1 MARYQYTASLVQE
14 SVEILNSAAKAITNT
29 NTEML
34 KGISQIQN
42 ARASQNLDIQ
52 ADAVTGYQS
61 LVTDLIDQMSTT
73 ITTKAQEIEEYNAQ
87 PVWKKVFATI
97 GVGALKLVEGLGTFV
112 ENIGDGLVS
121 IVGFTGGLFNSDFK
135 NACAEFVMK
144 DHVGDA
150 FAKGYEAESG
160 PLAWLND
167 NSYMSHQSTA
177 ANIFKGVGVAAGY
190 VVLSIA
196 TAGAGTAV
204 SLGISAAAS
213 FAGGVGAGTQSG
225 LKQAQA
231 QALAEGIE
239 FNAGESFN
247 AAFGKGVKQ
256 GAIAAG
262 TTLLVGGVA
271 NKLTAGTRATAAVN
285 SMDELSTATNGTR
298 NALNTFKTIAS
309 GSDEM
314 ATLADDVANLVNSA
328 DEVAALADDAVTLG
342 GTTIKN
348 ANSTFKM
355 AKDVAKQAQAL
366 KTAAQ
371 AAGVSDEV
379 LNSLDDVISQAG
391 KAADVAKVTKSAIAA
406 AQGTSVVTSEGNR
419 LTNAIANSGVAK
431 GINNATTAL
440 ANSKVGQV
448 ATHLGQSF
456 AQSGLG
462 QGIANASTK
471 LGAVGTNAVVTGL
484 GQTTSGGITTPIKDA
499 GLQAEIQNMSE
510 PVKYD
515 IKFDP
520 APDPLPNPPSDPGP
534 INRGVEPQDT
544 SNPPVDPTPDPTPG
558 SGGGGGYTPPTSA
571 PITSA
576 PTTSAPI
583 TTPPTIPTTP
593 ITSPIST
600 QPITTPVTTPGPKI
614 DPTITDENPYTGL
627 PTEDVVNSEV
637 DLLDSSV
644 GSLAGL
650 TESSINIPHS
660 SEPIISEGLK
670 TKSSSVIP
678 AIAGISAAGIAG
690 IGAKAY
696 LDKRE
701 SSEDEEE
708 ENDEL
713 TTEEWQEDPE
723 SMAIDYGD
731 SQEEAD
737 YLMPTD
743 EFAFQE
749 N

>member
-29 NTEML
+29 NTEMA

-73 ITTKAQEIEEYNAQ
+73 ITSKAQEIEEYNAQ

-160 PLAWLND
+160 ALAWLND
-167 NSYMSHQSTA
+167 NSYMAHDSTA
-177 ANIFKGVGVAAGY
+177 ANIIKGIGVAAGY
-190 VVLSIA
+190 VVLSVA
-196 TAGAGTAV
+196 TAGAGTV
-204 SLGISAAAS
+204 TSLGISAAAS

-231 QALAEGIE
+231 QALINGTE

-256 GAIAAG
+256 GAVAAG
-262 TTLLVGGVA
+262 TTLLVGGIA
-271 NKLTAGTRATAAVN
+271 NKLTAGSRATAAVN
-285 SMDELSTATNGTR
+285 SMDELSSATNGTR
-298 NALNTFKTIAS
+298 NALNTFKTLAN

-314 ATLADDVANLVNSA
+314 ASLADDVANLVNSA

-348 ANSTFKM
+348 ANATFKA

-366 KTAAQ
+366 KAAAQ
-371 AAGVSDEV
+371 TAGASDEII
-379 LNSLDDVISQAG
+379 NSLDDVISQAG
-391 KAADVAKVTKSAIAA
+391 KAADVAKATRSAVAA
-406 AQGTSVVTSEGNR
+406 AQGTNVVTSEGNR
-419 LTNAIANSGVAK
+419 ITNAIANSALGK
-431 GINNATTAL
+431 GASNAASSI
-440 ANSKVGQV
+440 ANSGIGK
-448 ATHLGQSF
+448 AAANLGNSF

-471 LGAVGTNAVVTGL
+471 LGAIGTNVVATGL
-484 GQTTSGGITTPIKDA
+484 GQGTSGGITTPIKDA
-499 GLQAEIQNMSE
+499 AMDVQIRDMGEVA
-510 PVKYD
+510 KYD
-515 IKFDP
+515 IEFETYP
-520 APDPLPNPPSDPGP
+520 EQPTPPPTTPITNVPTTPSTVAPTPTPTNPP
-534 INRGVEPQDT
+534 T
-544 SNPPVDPTPDPTPG
+544 TPYR
-558 SGGGGGYTPPTSA
+558 GGGGGTPSY
-571 PITSA
+571 
-576 PTTSAPI
+576 PTTPI
-583 TTPPTIPTTP
+583 TTPTITSPPTIPTTP
-593 ITSPIST
+593 ITTPLTNPIST
-600 QPITTPVTTPGPKI
+600 QPITTPITTPGPNI
-614 DPTITDENPYTGL
+614 DPTITDDNPYIGL
-627 PTEDVVNSEV
+627 PTDDVVNPDV
-637 DLLDSSV
+637 DLLDNSV

-650 TESSINIPHS
+650 TESSINIPQS
-660 SEPIISEGLK
+660 SDPIINTGLK

-678 AIAGISAAGIAG
+678 VVAGLSAAGIAG

-701 SSEDEEE
+701 SDEDEEE

-731 SQEEAD
+731 GQEEAD

>member
-29 NTEML
+29 NTEMA

-73 ITTKAQEIEEYNAQ
+73 ITSKAQEIEEYNAQ

-160 PLAWLND
+160 ALAWLND
-167 NSYMSHQSTA
+167 NSYMAHDSTA
-177 ANIFKGVGVAAGY
+177 ANIIKGIGVAAGY
-190 VVLSIA
+190 VVLSVA
-196 TAGAGTAV
+196 TAGAGTV
-204 SLGISAAAS
+204 TSLGISAAAS

-231 QALAEGIE
+231 QALINGTE

-256 GAIAAG
+256 GAVAAG
-262 TTLLVGGVA
+262 TTLLVGGIA
-271 NKLTAGTRATAAVN
+271 NKLTAGSRATAAVN
-285 SMDELSTATNGTR
+285 SMDELSSATNGTR
-298 NALNTFKTIAS
+298 NALNTFKTLAN

-314 ATLADDVANLVNSA
+314 ASLADDVANLVNSA

-348 ANSTFKM
+348 ANATFKA

-366 KTAAQ
+366 KAAAQ
-371 AAGVSDEV
+371 TAGASDEII
-379 LNSLDDVISQAG
+379 NSLDDVISQAG
-391 KAADVAKVTKSAIAA
+391 KAADVAKATRSAVAA
-406 AQGTSVVTSEGNR
+406 AQGT
-419 LTNAIANSGVAK
+419 NA
-431 GINNATTAL
+431 
-440 ANSKVGQV
+440 V
-448 ATHLGQSF
+448 AT
-456 AQSGLG
+456 GLG
-462 QGIANASTK
+462 QG
-471 LGAVGTNAVVTGL
+471 
-484 GQTTSGGITTPIKDA
+484 TSGGITTPIKDA
-499 GLQAEIQNMSE
+499 AMDVQIRDMGEVAQ
-510 PVKYD
+510 YD
-515 IKFDP
+515 INFEP
-520 APDPLPNPPSDPGP
+520 YPEQPTPPPTTPITNVPTTPSTVAPTPTPTNPP
-534 INRGVEPQDT
+534 T
-544 SNPPVDPTPDPTPG
+544 TPYR
-558 SGGGGGYTPPTSA
+558 GGGGGTPSY
-571 PITSA
+571 
-576 PTTSAPI
+576 PTTPI
-583 TTPPTIPTTP
+583 TTPTITSPPTIPTTP
-593 ITSPIST
+593 ITTPLTNPIST
-600 QPITTPVTTPGPKI
+600 QPITTPITTPGPNI
-614 DPTITDENPYTGL
+614 DPTITDDNPYIGL
-627 PTEDVVNSEV
+627 PTDDVVNPDV
-637 DLLDSSV
+637 DLLDNSV

-650 TESSINIPHS
+650 TESSINIPQS
-660 SEPIISEGLK
+660 SDPIINTGLK

-678 AIAGISAAGIAG
+678 VVAGLSAAGIAG

-701 SSEDEEE
+701 SDEDEEE

-731 SQEEAD
+731 GQEEAD